1 MIDHLERL
9 KDFLPESE
17 RSRIPPCIEELVVE
31 RPFLKAQSDE
41 EYRPSRQ
48 DITQFLAAWFKHIG
62 LSKDECLQW
71 LVEFCTDV
79 LSAISSSSISQIR
92 HSTKSNLK
100 YIYNYDI
107 SFEYELEKTQST
119 EGCETRYPVH
129 IQRFMEANKGRSK
142 KMLSSGTTA
151 MENGRAPKEKPVK
164 PKPIPVREKYREQF
178 MKAVQYIEKK
188 AGQGISKKVL
198 VSLLNEQGFRTAN
211 GRPWTY
217 GILSFEIKRHGITVK
232 KKSGNC

>member
-31 RPFLKAQSDE
+31 RPFLKAQSGE

-62 LSKDECLQW
+62 LSKDECGQW

-79 LSAISSSSISQIR
+79 LSAISSSSISRIR

-107 SFEYELEKTQST
+107 SFEYELEKT
-119 EGCETRYPVH
+119 RYHVH
-129 IQRFMEANKGRSK
+129 IQRFMEANKGRSRT
-142 KMLSSGTTA
+142 MVSSGDTA

-164 PKPIPVREKYREQF
+164 PKPMPVREKYREQF
-178 MKAVQYIEKK
+178 MKAVQCIEEK
-188 AGQGISKKVL
+188 AGQGISRKDL